1 MANQGVVSSA
11 SGSETIARRGGTS
24 NVPSGS
30 PLDGATPQSNTAVY
44 EGQKVPIVVQTTDLA
59 ADNYTEIRFCIAV
72 DDEINEEKNPEGI
85 AVSGTAVHPDS
96 MNKLV
101 QQVSPTESDYGID
114 IVILGKTDL
123 DATWNV
129 YVTGTGVEPQYFSP
143 NINYKT
149 RGVYIPPL
157 WSYEF
162 LLPGDNTQ
170 VTGDNALHIRS
181 YQVQDEARAAVQS
194 PFSARL
200 ALQAGSEQ
208 TDLTCLHFFGSNGQ
222 EIVPTADKQSV
233 WIDSNAQGVLDF
245 SITANTPVSS
255 WNLVTLT
262 MHVGQATVNLPG
274 LIIVDLSQIPKD
286 AQVDP
291 PQIKGAT
298 GTFPVDP
305 SGPPIGIIVP
315 STTLNADRG
324 QIHVD
329 DTLFLAVNGTVL
341 PETGRTVTA
350 NDQELIAN
358 NQPFFSIA
366 PSLLNYSQSGGNNTI
381 LFLIVRPENGAVKS
395 SEFTFIATGD
405 EGDQGTVSPF
415 PTGDQKF
422 PALTIL
428 EFKPDHVINADDAEN
443 GFTAKI
449 DWSSWKHDYKPVLNQ
464 VLTIYCLIAGY
475 DRHSVFQP
483 TIVPIKSHPVT
494 PDDLLNNYLETP
506 ISSPSLRGVGVGPN
520 GENSTIIFQ
529 FQAGTEYSK
538 PTPPYTINTLAAGG
552 V

>member
-11 SGSETIARRGGTS
+11 SGSETIERRGGTS
-24 NVPSGS
+24 NAPSGS
-30 PLDGATPQSNTAVY
+30 PLDGATPPSNTAVY
-44 EGQKVPIVVQTTDLA
+44 EGQKVPITIQTTDLA
-59 ADNYTEIRFCIAV
+59 ADNYTQIQFCIAV
-72 DDEINEEKNPEGI
+72 DDEINDEKNNPI
-85 AVSGTAVHPDS
+85 PVSGTAVHPDS
-96 MNKLV
+96 MNKLI
-101 QQVSPTESDYGID
+101 QQVSPTESDYGIN
-114 IVILGKTDL
+114 IVILGKTDQ

-129 YVTGTGVEPQYFSP
+129 YVTGTGGVDPQQFTP

-149 RGVYIPPL
+149 SGVYIPPL

-162 LLPGDNTQ
+162 LLPGNNTQ
-170 VTGDNALHIRS
+170 VTGDNALRIRS
-181 YQVQDEARAAVQS
+181 YQVQDAGRAAVQL

-200 ALQAGSEQ
+200 ALQSGSEQ
-208 TDLTCLHFFGSNGQ
+208 TDLTCLHFFDSNGQ
-222 EIVPTADKQSV
+222 EIPPTADKQSV

-298 GTFPVDP
+298 GTFQVDP
-305 SGPPIGIIVP
+305 SGPPIGVIVP
-315 STTLNADRG
+315 STTLGSGRG
-324 QIHVD
+324 QIQVN

-341 PETGRTVTA
+341 AETGRTVTA
-350 NDQELIAN
+350 NDKELIAN

-366 PSLLNYSQSGGNNTI
+366 PSLLNYSQAGGNNTI

-395 SEFTFIATGD
+395 SEFTFTATGD
-405 EGDQGTVSPF
+405 EDDQGTVSPF

-422 PALTIL
+422 PPLTIL
-428 EFKPDHVINADDAEN
+428 EFKPGHVINADDAEN

-464 VLTIYCLIAGY
+464 VLTVYCLIAGY
-475 DRHSVFQP
+475 DRHNVFQP
-483 TIVPIKSHPVT
+483 MIVPIQTHPVT
-494 PDDLLNNYLETP
+494 SDDLLNDYLETP
-506 ISSPSLRGVGVGPN
+506 IKSPSLRGVGVGPN

-529 FQAGTEYSK
+529 FLAGTEYSK
-538 PTPPYTINTLAAGG
+538 PTPQYTIDTLVAGG

>member
-11 SGSETIARRGGTS
+11 SSSETIARRGGTS
-24 NVPSGS
+24 KPSGS
-30 PLDGATPQSNTAVY
+30 PLDGATPQSSTAVY

-59 ADNYTEIRFCIAV
+59 ADNYTEIRFCVAV
-72 DDEINEEKNPEGI
+72 DDEINGETNPEGI

-96 MNKLV
+96 MNKLI
-101 QQVSPTESDYGID
+101 QQVSPTESDYGIN

-129 YVTGTGVEPQYFSP
+129 YVTGTGVEPQYFTPS
-143 NINYKT
+143 INYKT

-208 TDLTCLHFFGSNGQ
+208 TDLTCLHFFDSNGQ
-222 EIVPTADKQSV
+222 EILPTADKQSV

-255 WNLVTLT
+255 WNLVTLI

-291 PQIKGAT
+291 PQIPGAT

-305 SGPPIGIIVP
+305 SGPPIGIVVP
-315 STTLNADRG
+315 STTLGADRG

-329 DTLFLAVNGTVL
+329 DTLFLAVNGAVL
-341 PETGRTVTA
+341 PETGRTVTT
-350 NDQELIAN
+350 NDQALIAN

-428 EFKPDHVINADDAEN
+428 EFKPDHVINADDTKD

-449 DWSSWKHDYKPVLNQ
+449 DWSSWKHDYKPVLNDI
-464 VLTIYCLIAGY
+464 LYIYCLIAAY
-475 DRHSVFQP
+475 DRHSAFEP
-483 TIVPIKSHPVT
+483 MIVMIKSHPVT
-494 PDDLLNNYLETP
+494 SDDLINNYLETP
-506 ISSPSLRGVGVGPN
+506 ISSPSLQGIGVGPN
-520 GENSTIIFQ
+520 GEKSTMIFQ
-529 FQAGTEYSK
+529 FKAGTEYSK
-538 PTPPYTINTLAAGG
+538 GTPTYTIDSLAPGG
-552 V
+552 I